1 MADTPLWQKI
11 LVGVLVGAVIL
22 YYGYGY
28 FLSPKI
34 AAKNSLEAELKNIDL
49 ELKTFLPPDAGTSK
63 DGIDLALTKMRE
75 ELDEAMKK
83 IPYESD
89 IPYLLDGFISTA
101 GRGLKTFTYNLIE
114 PGGLSDEGS
123 YKRLPLKLSFSAA
136 YTDFN
141 IYLMQLENLP
151 TIIRVDNISIKTA
164 ADSPTLSYEMNIS
177 AFTMGGARPEG
188 EAPVQK
194 TSAPRLFPSYY
205 KDPFMKVAMASP
217 TGPTGPSFP
226 VVIEPEVKLYG
237 IWRGT
242 KPRAFINQDMVG
254 IGDKVNGYTVTGI
267 YANYV
272 TLYKNGLVKTLY
284 LKQN

>member
-1 MADTPLWQKI
+1 VAA
-11 LVGVLVGAVIL
+11 LVAGVVI
-22 YYGYGY
+22 YYGFGY
-28 FLSPKI
+28 FLSPKL
-34 AAKNSLEAELKNIDL
+34 AARDSLEAEIRTMDT
-49 ELKTFLPPDAGTSK
+49 ELKEFLPPDASTSK
-63 DGIDLALTKMRE
+63 EGIDLAIVKLRK

-114 PGGLSDEGS
+114 PGVLSDEGS
-123 YKRLPLKLSFSAA
+123 YKRLPLRISFNAS

-164 ADSPTLSYEMNIS
+164 ADSPTLSFEMNIS
-177 AFTMGGARPEG
+177 AFTMPGSRPEG
-188 EAPVQK
+188 EAPVEK

-205 KDPFMKVAMASP
+205 KDPFMKVAIASP
-217 TGPTGPSFP
+217 AGPTGPSIP
-226 VVIEPEVKLYG
+226 MVIEPEIKLYG

-254 IGDKVNGYTVTGI
+254 IGEKVEGYTVTGI